1 MDHMNGTELNELL
14 SEQRAARDAVDAA
27 WMRRQSWQHRTY
39 LGRAWRVEDNHDA
52 QYGAEWCIS
61 EAALLA
67 DENATLTAQLTHYDS
82 MRTRHTLLQIAN
94 DDLRGECASLKRE
107 LEALR
112 EERDTLAAKLDA
124 ANAKL
129 AALENAA
136 LVAEQDV
143 KDVCAGFSA
152 AHWYREVTALRNEND
167 QIRKQLGIPTS
178 ADLVVRAGKRVYP
191 LASQADAHEDD
202 DDATPATLGDKPR
215 KVWTEDVKR
224 AILTALV
231 EEPRNLS
238 EMRADGWMA
247 EVPDRQFAACILE
260 MSRTWQLMRPVP
272 GAPEGTYELTPDGA
286 DSARA
291 MLADADDADDDAPVT
306 LGDRKQQEARA
317 PQAWTPPTRS
327 KPDAAA

>member
-1 MDHMNGTELNELL
+1 MNGTNWA
-14 SEQRAARDAVDAA
+14 EQAERDARDAAR
-27 WMRRQSWQHRTY
+27 MR
-39 LGRAWRVEDNHDA
+39 HDA
-52 QYGAEWCIS
+52 RRHTYAVHYPSRAFRIEANWDAEYGAEWALS

-67 DENATLTAQLTHYDS
+67 DENATLTAQLTHYDN
-82 MRTRHTLLQIAN
+82 MRTRHALLQIAN

-167 QIRKQLGIPTS
+167 QMRKQLGIPTS

-191 LASQADAHEDD
+191 LASQADAPDD
-202 DDATPATLGDKPR
+202 DVTVALMD
-215 KVWTEDVKR
+215 ER
-224 AILTALV
+224 A
-231 EEPRNLS
+231 
-238 EMRADGWMA
+238 
-247 EVPDRQFAACILE
+247 
-260 MSRTWQLMRPVP
+260 RPP
-272 GAPEGTYELTPDGA
+272 MKLTPP
-286 DSARA
+286 AR
-291 MLADADDADDDAPVT
+291 
-306 LGDRKQQEARA
+306 
-317 PQAWTPPTRS
+317 
-327 KPDAAA
+327 KPDAAV

>member
-1 MDHMNGTELNELL
+1 MNGTNWA
-14 SEQRAARDAVDAA
+14 EQAERDARDAARMRHEARRHTYAVHYPSRAFRIEANWDA
-27 WMRRQSWQHRTY
+27 
-39 LGRAWRVEDNHDA
+39 E
-52 QYGAEWCIS
+52 YGAEWALS

-112 EERDTLAAKLDA
+112 AENATLCEKLDA

-143 KDVCAGFSA
+143 KDVCAGFGA

-167 QIRKQLGIPTS
+167 QMRKQLGIPTS

-202 DDATPATLGDKPR
+202 DATPATLGDR
-215 KVWTEDVKR
+215 R
-224 AILTALV
+224 
-231 EEPRNLS
+231 
-238 EMRADGWMA
+238 
-247 EVPDRQFAACILE
+247 
-260 MSRTWQLMRPVP
+260 
-272 GAPEGTYELTPDGA
+272 
-286 DSARA
+286 
-291 MLADADDADDDAPVT
+291 
-306 LGDRKQQEARA
+306 QQETRSIE
-317 PQAWTPPTRS
+317 WTPPTRS

>member
-1 MDHMNGTELNELL
+1 MNGELQAELQA
-14 SEQRAARDAVDAA
+14 ERDARDAAR
-27 WMRRQSWQHRTY
+27 MR
-39 LGRAWRVEDNHDA
+39 HDA
-52 QYGAEWCIS
+52 RWHTYAVHYPSRAFRIEANWDAEYGAEWALS

-112 EERDTLAAKLDA
+112 AENATLCAKLDA

-167 QIRKQLGIPTS
+167 QMRKQLGIPTS

-202 DDATPATLGDKPR
+202 DDATPATLGDR
-215 KVWTEDVKR
+215 R
-224 AILTALV
+224 
-231 EEPRNLS
+231 
-238 EMRADGWMA
+238 
-247 EVPDRQFAACILE
+247 
-260 MSRTWQLMRPVP
+260 
-272 GAPEGTYELTPDGA
+272 
-286 DSARA
+286 
-291 MLADADDADDDAPVT
+291 
-306 LGDRKQQEARA
+306 QQETRSIE
-317 PQAWTPPTRS
+317 WTPPTRS

>member
-1 MDHMNGTELNELL
+1 MNGELQA
-14 SEQRAARDAVDAA
+14 EQQAERDARDAAR
-27 WMRRQSWQHRTY
+27 MRHEARRHTYAVLY
-39 LGRAWRVEDNHDA
+39 LGREWRVEANLDA
-52 QYGAEWCIS
+52 EYGAEWMLN
-61 EAALLA
+61 EAAMLA

-167 QIRKQLGIPTS
+167 QMRKQLGIPTS

-191 LASQADAHEDD
+191 LASLADAPEDD
-202 DDATPATLGDKPR
+202 DDATPATLGDR
-215 KVWTEDVKR
+215 R
-224 AILTALV
+224 
-231 EEPRNLS
+231 
-238 EMRADGWMA
+238 
-247 EVPDRQFAACILE
+247 
-260 MSRTWQLMRPVP
+260 
-272 GAPEGTYELTPDGA
+272 
-286 DSARA
+286 
-291 MLADADDADDDAPVT
+291 
-306 LGDRKQQEARA
+306 QQETRSIE
-317 PQAWTPPTRS
+317 WTPPTRS